1 MKIVPTP
8 EEAAEA
14 MRLTMKELAVHSR
27 VPFRKILAQLI
38 GCAPTAE
45 AITAFAEKHPDR
57 WAQAVSIFGGL
68 AGFEKG
74 LIALNFYDVG
84 SMSDVALLAEIAKG
98 DEGLARL
105 GLKRA
110 PVVIEQPPQAEVL
123 SPTEPADLPN
133 PLGAT
138 ADSAQENRREAPRP
152 AAERDSE
159 GKYIDPAGAC

>member
-14 MRLTMKELAVHSR
+14 LRMTMKELAVHSR

-45 AITAFAEKHPDR
+45 AITTFAEKHPDR
-57 WAQAVSIFGGL
+57 WAQAISIFGGL
-68 AGFEKG
+68 AGYEKG
-74 LIALNFYDVG
+74 LVSLNFYDVG

-110 PVVIEQPPQAEVL
+110 PVVIEQEPPQAGE
-123 SPTEPADLPN
+123 SIPN
-133 PLGAT
+133 GNTT
-138 ADSAQENRREAPRP
+138 AEIMPERENRGEAPRP
-152 AAERDSE
+152 AAERDA
-159 GKYIDPAGAC
+159 GGDYVDPAGAV